1 MQFFNACRGLYM
13 VTQKQYLNI
22 ESKTV
27 HIQHV
32 SRVHLIKDMKSA
44 QISCLLF
51 LLNFEGKGETEG
63 TTEKQRDQIKKYFIK
78 FLFFCS
84 SNNKK
89 EKKRKKRR
97 KEGKPKENHD
107 HTFNHESRCHTKT
120 CIKRLSS
127 MQWKGRFILFSLFN
141 FGPNRENTRET
152 KNHAYTAY
160 HIQ

>member
-1 MQFFNACRGLYM
+1 MHVEAFTF
-13 VTQKQYLNI
+13 TQQQYLNI

-27 HIQHV
+27 HIQHI
-32 SRVHLIKDMKSA
+32 SRVHLIKYKKSA
-44 QISCLLF
+44 QISYLLC
-51 LLNFEGKGETEG
+51 LLNFEGKGKTEG
-63 TTEKQRDQIKKYFIK
+63 TTEKQRDQIKESFMK

-89 EKKRKKRR
+89 ER
-97 KEGKPKENHD
+97 KPKEKHD

-120 CIKRLSS
+120 CIKEISS
-127 MQWKGRFILFSLFN
+127 MQWKGRVILFSLFN
-141 FGPNRENTRET
+141 FGPNRENVRET